1 MGTSSSYKGSS
12 GKIPKGLR
20 DGLDDWADS
29 QSGDA
34 AKPSRI
40 PENVVAQ
47 ALRIPKFTRG
57 SSGGGGGGGAG
68 GGRAAAGGAG
78 GGKQSSPQRMAK
90 SYSGTASRAAALA
103 NAFRSGDREELEKAG
118 LNFDD
123 LSKLPSRAELVRAI
137 VDVVC
142 EAQSESTIPNEE
154 QRAIAGK
161 LVDWMLDDDQNQSM
175 PDAEATSRYA
185 IGLIA
190 SEIFLT
196 EAGPALTGRNGMTRD
211 EIIAGVNET
220 SQALAARANLSA
232 NSADAPAI
240 AKAIE
245 QGIRNLRTIYK
256 TEADSE

>member
-34 AKPSRI
+34 AKPTRI

-57 SSGGGGGGGAG
+57 SSGEGGGGGAG
-68 GGRAAAGGAG
+68 GGGAAGGAG

-103 NAFRSGDREELEKAG
+103 SAFRSGDREELEKAG

-154 QRAIAGK
+154 QRAIAGQ
-161 LVDWMLDDDQNQSM
+161 LVDWVLDDDQNQSM
-175 PDAEATSRYA
+175 PDAEATARYA

-190 SEIFLT
+190 REIFLT

-211 EIIAGVNET
+211 EIIAEVNET

-232 NSADAPAI
+232 SSADASAI

-256 TEADSE
+256 AGADSE

>member
-47 ALRIPKFTRG
+47 ALRIPRFTRG
-57 SSGGGGGGGAG
+57 SSGGASGGGAG
-68 GGRAAAGGAG
+68 GGGDAGGSA
-78 GGKQSSPQRMAK
+78 GGKQSSPQRLAK

-103 NAFRSGDREELEKAG
+103 SAFRSGDRDQLEKAG
-118 LNFDD
+118 LNFDE

-161 LVDWMLDDDQNQSM
+161 LVDWMLDGDQNQSV
-175 PDAEATSRYA
+175 PDAEATARYA
-185 IGLIA
+185 IALIA
-190 SEIFLT
+190 SEVFLT
-196 EAGPALTGRNGMTRD
+196 EAGPSLRGRNGMTRD
-211 EIIAGVNET
+211 QMIAEVNET

-245 QGIRNLRTIYK
+245 QGIRHLRTIYK

>member
-12 GKIPKGLR
+12 GKIPKALR

-29 QSGDA
+29 QSDSSA
-34 AKPSRI
+34 QPSPI
-40 PENVVAQ
+40 PEGVVFQ
-47 ALRIPKFTRG
+47 ALRIPRFTRG
-57 SSGGGGGGGAG
+57 SSGGGGGGAG
-68 GGRAAAGGAG
+68 GGGAAGGTG

-90 SYSGTASRAAALA
+90 SYSGTASRAAAVA
-103 NAFRSGDREELEKAG
+103 SAFRSGDREELKKAG
-118 LNFDD
+118 LDFDE

-161 LVDWMLDDDQNQSM
+161 LVDWMLDGGQNQTA
-175 PDAEATSRYA
+175 PDAEVTARYA

-211 EIIAGVNET
+211 QMIAEVNET
-220 SQALAARANLSA
+220 AQALATRALLTAS
-232 NSADAPAI
+232 STDAPSI

-245 QGIRNLRTIYK
+245 QGIRNLRRIYK
-256 TEADSE
+256 AGADSE